1 MNTACMAQE
10 TSDPLSMLMRVLD
23 KIMSESVSPRAKAR
37 ERALPIKG
45 FTEAPSRLRKMGIS
59 LLVTLEDD
67 ETLKEIVVP
76 LRVDEDTLM
85 AGSMSYTHEKR
96 SSWKGRQIHPISR
109 RFFDSFDLV
118 LRKVKDCLK
127 VAWHR
132 FTRKINP
139 GAKHARHRAQRGQE
153 RHYRFEHA
161 RICCH

>member
-1 MNTACMAQE
+1 MAQE
-10 TSDPLSMLMRVLD
+10 TGDPLSMLMRVLD

-45 FTEAPSRLRKMGIS
+45 FTEPPARLRKMGIS

-67 ETLKEIVVP
+67 ETLKETVVP
-76 LRVDEDTLM
+76 LRVDEDILM
-85 AGSMSYTHEKR
+85 AGSMSYTHEER
-96 SSWKGRQIHPISR
+96 SSWKGRQIHRISR
-109 RFFDSFDLV
+109 RFFDNFDLA

-132 FTRKINP
+132 FIRKINA
-139 GAKHARHRAQRGQE
+139 GAKHARHRARRGHE
-153 RHYRFEHA
+153 TLFRLEHA